1 MRRCLQQAVQT
12 WIIKMYMGQGGKTV
26 LSYKKD
32 GRGSEM
38 KIYSIGPMSILWTQK
53 VESSC

>member
-1 MRRCLQQAVQT
+1 MRKIRRCLQQAGQT
-12 WIIKMYMGQGGKTV
+12 WIIKMYMGQGGKTA

-38 KIYSIGPMSILWTQK
+38 KIYSIEI
-53 VESSC
+53 